1 VEGEGTRFTNQDYG
15 QGIAKKTLRGSLSR
29 SAKLVRQK
37 PSTRHGAWSPY
48 HCETAQGL
56 GGSVS
61 VKSEEGS
68 GLSFLLISHAV
79 KEADIEGISSQDAT
93 LLLVSDEPKVTDQ
106 VSGIFRQFNVDFPRS
121 VT

>member
-1 VEGEGTRFTNQDYG
+1 VAQFPSKV
-15 QGIAKKTLRGSLSR
+15 KK
-29 SAKLVRQK
+29 
-37 PSTRHGAWSPY
+37 
-48 HCETAQGL
+48 
-56 GGSVS
+56 
-61 VKSEEGS
+61 GS

-106 VSGIFRQFNVDFPRS
+106 VSGIFRHFNVDFPRS